1 MVRIVRLGTLAT
13 LHGSEAVVRP
23 DQAGAFAAAYGG
35 HDDAVLLE
43 VRKLIRQLPQMMKIA
58 VQDAVVLG

>member
-1 MVRIVRLGTLAT
+1 
-13 LHGSEAVVRP
+13 
-23 DQAGAFAAAYGG
+23 
-35 HDDAVLLE
+35 LLE